1 MKKWMAFFLI
11 AAMLLGTAGCR
22 KGQAESNDLMK
33 DITQSTQPEVPADPA
48 QLGAASQNF
57 GTRLLQSTMKQGE
70 NTLISP
76 LSVMYALGMTGNG
89 AREETKAQME
99 QVLGIPVEKLNPCLR
114 DYAGQSTDALSLAN
128 GIWFRDD
135 PQLRIRQE
143 FLQLNQDFYDA
154 ALRQA
159 PFDEGTLKEINRW
172 VEEKTDGMVKDI
184 LDEIPEDAVMYLV
197 NALAFTGEWE
207 EPYENPPEGEF
218 TNADGSRKE
227 VTMLYSREYTYL
239 EGQGATGFLKP
250 YADGRYAFVGIL
262 PEKDVESFVKSL
274 TGEKLAELMAS
285 AQNRKVNTA
294 MPKFRADFDAELAE
308 TLKAMGMPL
317 AFDGE
322 RADFR
327 DMGESEAG
335 NLYIGRVLHKTHIEV
350 TELGTRAGA
359 ATEVEIKCESSA
371 EEPEQEIKNVIL
383 NRPFLYMIWD
393 RETGVPV
400 FMGTM
405 VQA

>member
-33 DITQSTQPEVPADPA
+33 DITSSTQPEVPADPA

-99 QVLGIPVEKLNPCLR
+99 QVLGIPVEQLNPCLR

-143 FLQLNQDFYDA
+143 FLQINQDFYDA

-197 NALAFTGEWE
+197 NALAFTAQWE
-207 EPYENPPEGEF
+207 EPYENSPTDWF
-218 TNADGSRKE
+218 TNFDGSRAE
-227 VTMLYSREYTYL
+227 VPMMYSEESTYL
-239 EGQGATGFLKP
+239 EGEGATGFLKP
-250 YADGRYAFVGIL
+250 YQGGRYAFVGIL
-262 PEKDVESFVKSL
+262 PEKDVDSFVQSL
-274 TGEKLAELMAS
+274 TGEKLASFMAS
-285 AQNRKVNTA
+285 AREQKVNTA
-294 MPKFRADFDAELAE
+294 MPKFQTDFDAELGEA
-308 TLKAMGMPL
+308 LKAMGMPL
-317 AFDGE
+317 AFDSAN
-322 RADFR
+322 ADFKN
-327 DMGESEAG
+327 MGESDRG
-335 NLYIGRVLHKTHIEV
+335 KLYIGRVLHKTHIEV
-350 TELGTRAGA
+350 AEQGTRAGA
-359 ATEVEIKCESSA
+359 ATAVEIKCESAA
-371 EEPEQEIKNVIL
+371 EPIEVKSVIL
-383 NRPFLYMIWD
+383 DRPFLYMIWD
-393 RETGVPV
+393 CENHVPV